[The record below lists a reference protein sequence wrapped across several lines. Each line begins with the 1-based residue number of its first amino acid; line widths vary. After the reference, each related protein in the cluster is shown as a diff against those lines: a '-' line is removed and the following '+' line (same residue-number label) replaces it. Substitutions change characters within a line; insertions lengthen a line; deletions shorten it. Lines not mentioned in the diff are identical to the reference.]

1 MREFATPGLPE
12 LGVLYVAPPLAHIR
26 GTLMRLLFGS
36 GLPLDDPV
44 EEVPAIEVTPE
55 GLSHLRKLLLGG
67 LSEAELRERRAVLVE
82 KCSGFGLVSPGRM
95 FEVVCRVGYSSTST
109 ETREKKGH
117 KRGFRSPPESNVFIN
132 FNPTSIYYPTYCLRS
147 TMGAIE
153 RSDPSPERIIF

>member
-1 MREFATPGLPE
+1 MREFAAPGLPE

-26 GTLMRLLFGS
+26 GTLRRLLFGS

-55 GLSHLRKLLLGG
+55 GSRHLSELLLGG

-95 FEVVCRVGYSSTST
+95 FEVVCRAGVLFNLNRDARKKAISEASALRRNPTFLSTSI
-109 ETREKKGH
+109 
-117 KRGFRSPPESNVFIN
+117 PP
-132 FNPTSIYYPTYCLRS
+132 RS
-147 TMGAIE
+147 TTPRTA
-153 RSDPSPERIIF
+153 

>member
-95 FEVVCRVGYSSTST
+95 FEVVCRAGYSSTST
-109 ETREKKGH
+109 ETREKKAMSEASAL
-117 KRGFRSPPESNVFIN
+117 RR
-132 FNPTSIYYPTYCLRS
+132 NPTFLSTSIPPRS
-147 TMGAIE
+147 TTPRTA
-153 RSDPSPERIIF
+153 